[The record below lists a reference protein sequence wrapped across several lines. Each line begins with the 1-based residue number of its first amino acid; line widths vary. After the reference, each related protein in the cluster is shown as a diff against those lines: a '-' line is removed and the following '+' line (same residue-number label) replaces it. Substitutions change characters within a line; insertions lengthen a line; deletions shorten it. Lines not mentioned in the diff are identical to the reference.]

1 MDVATLTS
9 LVKELNTANAAN
21 KTDEVVQLLKKMKT
35 EVEPSEDL
43 LRSSKA
49 GVAIGKLR
57 SSSTSS
63 IASLAKEIVKS
74 WRDVIEENKKKR
86 KRDGGDDKD
95 RKEDGGAKRVK
106 AEAGSSTAGSP
117 AAVSTPPSAST
128 PTADAVKSEPRPSTT
143 PASASAN
150 ANAAGASGS
159 SPKPESPKQRQP
171 LSTID
176 SSRTTPRTAK
186 SDGITNSFKADTSD
200 GVDPVRDKCVV
211 MIYDALALDS
221 TAQTKIIQE
230 RARGIEKAIYK
241 SFNYST
247 NNDYRAK
254 IRSIFLNLKDKGNP
268 ALRNEIMLGYIDT
281 EAVAKMSKEEMASE
295 SVRSLNEK
303 LASDNLFKA
312 KAVGETQA
320 ETDAFKCG
328 RCQQRKCTYYQM
340 QTRSADE
347 PMTTFVTYVISF
359 VLDLLFMRHADI
371 SYFDLSMAYSTS
383 ISHSCTNCG
392 NRWKFS

>member
-1 MDVATLTS
+1 MDAVTLTS
-9 LVKELNTANAAN
+9 LVKELNAANAAN
-21 KTDEVVQLLKKMKT
+21 KTDDVVRLLKKMKT

-63 IASLAKEIVKS
+63 VASLAKEIVKS

-117 AAVSTPPSAST
+117 AAASTPPSAST
-128 PTADAVKSEPRPSTT
+128 PTADGVKSEVKPTT
-143 PASASAN
+143 TA
-150 ANAAGASGS
+150 AAGSSS
-159 SPKPESPKQRQP
+159 SPKSDSPKQRP
-171 LSTID
+171 TLSTID
-176 SSRTTPRTAK
+176 SSRTVPRTAK

-254 IRSIFLNLKDKGNP
+254 IRSIYLNLKDKGNP
-268 ALRNEIMLGYIDT
+268 ALRNEIVLGYIDT

-347 PMTTFVTYVISF
+347 PMTTFVTC
-359 VLDLLFMRHADI
+359 VLLSLFM
-371 SYFDLSMAYSTS
+371 TS
-383 ISHSCTNCG
+383 G
-392 NRWKFS
+392 Y

>member
-1 MDVATLTS
+1 MDVATLTG
-9 LVKELNTANAAN
+9 LVKELNESNTGG
-21 KTDEVVQLLKKMKT
+21 KTDDVIRLLKKLKA

-43 LRSSKA
+43 LRTSKA

-57 SSSTSS
+57 TSPTAGIS
-63 IASLAKEIVKS
+63 SLAKEIVKS

-86 KRDGGDDKD
+86 KRDGDDVK
-95 RKEDGGAKRVK
+95 KEDASAKKVK
-106 AEAGSSTAGSP
+106 AEGSSAAASP
-117 AAVSTPPSAST
+117 GAASTPSAST
-128 PTADAVKSEPRPSTT
+128 PATTTARAETKPSAVEED
-143 PASASAN
+143 
-150 ANAAGASGS
+150 NAAASGS
-159 SPKPESPKQRQP
+159 SPRAVSPRQP

-176 SSRTTPRTAK
+176 SSRTTMRTAK
-186 SDGITNSFKADTSD
+186 SDGVAATMRADAED

-211 MIYDALALDS
+211 MIYDALAGDS
-221 TAQTKIIQE
+221 TAQTKIISE
-230 RARGIEKAIYK
+230 RAKGIEKAVYK

-247 NNDYRAK
+247 SNDYRAK
-254 IRSIFLNLKDKGNP
+254 IRSLYLNLKDKGNP
-268 ALRNEIMLGYIDT
+268 ALRNEIVLGYIQGED
-281 EAVAKMSKEEMASE
+281 VAKMSKEEMASE
-295 SVRSLNEK
+295 SVRALNEK

-347 PMTTFVTYVISF
+347 PMTTFVT
-359 VLDLLFMRHADI
+359 
-371 SYFDLSMAYSTS
+371 
-383 ISHSCTNCG
+383 CTNCG